1 MYASDSI
8 LIFLGAFLV
17 GSIPFG
23 VLLAKLF
30 GLADP
35 RTIGSGNIGATNMLR
50 TGNKKVALL
59 TLLFDGLKGALP
71 VLFVSCTLRGGPALE
86 AAALLGAVLGHCFTP
101 WLKFKGGKGVAT
113 ALGGILALSLVI
125 GAGVCAVWLA
135 VALLTRYVSLASVVA
150 GVSMAI
156 FSAFLIGQSAT
167 CLLALVGLL
176 ILFKHRP
183 NLQRLRAGTE
193 PKLGAKKHA

>member
-1 MYASDSI
+1 MYASDFIIIGFCS
-8 LIFLGAFLV
+8 FLV

-30 GLADP
+30 GLPDP
-35 RTIGSGNIGATNMLR
+35 RAIGSGNIGATNMLR

-59 TLLFDGLKGALP
+59 TLIFDGLKGALP
-71 VLFVSCTLRGGPALE
+71 VLGAAHLLAGPWL
-86 AAALLGAVLGHCFTP
+86 AAWALLAATMGHCYTP

-113 ALGGILALSLVI
+113 ALGGTLAIDPLI
-125 GAGVCAVWLA
+125 GAGVVAVWLV
-135 VALLTRYVSLASVVA
+135 VARLTRYVSIASVTA
-150 GVSMAI
+150 GVSIAV
-156 FSAFLIGQSAT
+156 FALFLLGDAAT

-183 NLQRLRAGTE
+183 NLARLRDGTE
-193 PKLGAKKHA
+193 PKMGAKKHA